1 MLRQRVLMATK
12 VRFFHSM
19 NNLYDGTSVKQ
30 IVGHTRVKE
39 VCEVAGVILVD
50 CLDSVEQSYRVT
62 CS

>member
-1 MLRQRVLMATK
+1 
-12 VRFFHSM
+12 M

>member
-1 MLRQRVLMATK
+1 
-12 VRFFHSM
+12 M

-50 CLDSVEQSYRVT
+50 CLDFWEKSYKAT